1 MLIHLENISKIYNG
15 VTLLDNV
22 ALDIGEKDRIGLV
35 GVNGSG
41 KTTLLRIICGDLNY
55 ENQPEPNVPV
65 LSKTKNCRI
74 GILRQDSGLTPGA
87 TVYASAKSAFDYL
100 TDIMVRQ
107 KELEKLIANPE
118 THENAAL
125 FEEISAEYSTNQ
137 SYFENNSG
145 YEIDINIDIVL
156 SGMGFPKN
164 TYERNIDTLSGGEK
178 TRLSLAVLLLSQP
191 NLLILDEPTN
201 HLDAETVIWLEGY
214 LAGFRGALLIVSHDR
229 YFLDKLTDFTVD
241 IERGKAVRY
250 KGNYTRFSAQKK
262 ERTARLIKEYD
273 EQQAELAKLQDFVDR
288 NLVRASTS
296 NMAKSRMKM
305 IERTRQN
312 GLLERPLTY
321 EKTAKLEFSYDIEPP
336 EIILKVKNIDIA
348 VGKDES
354 RKILSKDVSFEMRR
368 GERLA
373 VIGQNGTGKSTLLKI
388 LVRKLSVNKGVIE
401 WNKNTKI
408 AYFDQEGADLNP
420 NLTVIEQIRITHPS
434 MTDGQIRSLLG
445 QVRFTGENVFKQ
457 VKNISGGE
465 RAKLSFALI
474 MLKRANI
481 LILDEPTN
489 HLDIASK
496 EVLEDALSEYTG
508 SIIFVSHDRY
518 LLSKL
523 AGRILEITPDGV
535 NFFPDGYEEYAGAA
549 AAGNVGADSI
559 RPQTSE
565 NSGGRAE
572 LSKAEQD
579 RCVEKKRTEADERKK
594 TSYRSKED
602 RARDAKNRA
611 RIKEIEAETSRLEAR
626 QKELEESLNL
636 PEITADHERLH
647 AVCFEIDEIK
657 NLIDELTEEWI
668 LIE

>member
-1 MLIHLENISKIYNG
+1 MK
-15 VTLLDNV
+15 
-22 ALDIGEKDRIGLV
+22 
-35 GVNGSG
+35 
-41 KTTLLRIICGDLNY
+41 
-55 ENQPEPNVPV
+55 
-65 LSKTKNCRI
+65 
-74 GILRQDSGLTPGA
+74 
-87 TVYASAKSAFDYL
+87 
-100 TDIMVRQ
+100 RQ
-107 KELEKLIANPE
+107 KELEKLIADPE

-125 FEEISAEYSTNQ
+125 FEEISAEYSGNQ

-145 YEIDINIDIVL
+145 YEMDVNIDIVL

-164 TYERNIDTLSGGEK
+164 TYERSVDTLSGGEK
-178 TRLSLAVLLLSQP
+178 TRLSLAILLLSQP

-214 LAGFRGALLIVSHDR
+214 LSTFRGALLIVSHDR
-229 YFLDKLTDFTVD
+229 YFLDKLTDFTID

-262 ERTARLIKEYD
+262 ERTARLIKEYE

-296 NMAKSRMKM
+296 NMAKSRIKM

-312 GLLERPLTY
+312 GLIEKPLTY
-321 EKTAKLEFSYDIEPP
+321 EKTAKLQFSYDIEPP

-348 VGKDES
+348 VGKDEG

-408 AYFDQEGADLNP
+408 AYFDQEGAGLNP
-420 NLTVIEQIRITHPS
+420 NLTVIEQIRSLHPS

-474 MLKRANI
+474 MLGRANI
-481 LILDEPTN
+481 LVLDEPTN

-496 EVLEDALSEYTG
+496 EVLEDALSEFTG

-535 NFFPDGYEEYAGAA
+535 NFFAAGYEEYAEMQNERRIA
-549 AAGNVGADSI
+549 
-559 RPQTSE
+559 
-565 NSGGRAE
+565 
-572 LSKAEQD
+572 LSKSEQD
-579 RCVEKKRTEADERKK
+579 RRIEKSRADADEHKK
-594 TSYRSKED
+594 SSYRSRED

-636 PEITADHERLH
+636 PAITADHERLA

-657 NLIDELTEEWI
+657 NLIDELTEEW
-668 LIE
+668 LMIEAG